1 MQRIHYFRKKQN
13 TMEAISV
20 KDYRNNLSKSFAR
33 ADKGEHVLIRRRN
46 QLYALVSVGREDLI
60 LTPEL
65 QQRIEQAQEQC
76 RQGECVV
83 CKTKEEIEN
92 YLQSL

>member
-1 MQRIHYFRKKQN
+1 
-13 TMEAISV
+13 MEAISV

-33 ADKGEHVLIRRRN
+33 ADKGEHVLIKRRN
-46 QLYALVSVGREDLI
+46 QLYALVSVGREDLM

-65 QQRIEQAQEQC
+65 KERIEQAQEQC

-83 CKTKEEIEN
+83 CKTTEEIEN

>member
-1 MQRIHYFRKKQN
+1 
-13 TMEAISV
+13 MEALSV
-20 KDYRNNLSKSFAR
+20 KDYRNNLAKSFAR

-46 QLYALVSVGREDLI
+46 QIYALVSVGKEDLM

-65 QQRIEQAQEQC
+65 QQRIDEAQNKC
-76 RQGECVV
+76 RKGECVV

-92 YLQSL
+92 YVNSL